1 MGDAAG
7 ELQGMA
13 EGTLD
18 GYERDADDRLRDL
31 SLEDAEGVAGA
42 NDPHE
47 PHEPYEAH
55 EPHDVHRGP
64 ESQRRAE
71 SPTRQQ
77 SLRMKVLHC
86 LIEGDELSTLTMSKK
101 LGLHQSSISHVIKDM
116 VSERLIFKTSRGYR
130 LTNMGRVYIRYI
142 DNFEEMLY
150 SLNRHRDFIIDHDI
164 GGIPANHLAMLGLVL
179 RGRDSMPANKM
190 KPYHKNEFLYDRI
203 KSSRKICAVLST
215 VIPEQITAAIKA
227 ANDGA
232 MIRAILSGEVLNSLK
247 KDFLGLFDEAIRCR
261 TVEIYVNDDA
271 RLSLAITDRNLF
283 LGLHRLDGSY
293 DSDNLI
299 ICDDEDSMIW
309 GRAVFHHLLKGARRQ
324 NAFMR

>member
-18 GYERDADDRLRDL
+18 GYGRDADGSLRDL
-31 SLEDAEGVAGA
+31 SLEDAAGEAGA
-42 NDPHE
+42 NE
-47 PHEPYEAH
+47 PHEPYELHEAH
-55 EPHDVHRGP
+55 EPRYVHRELKDP
-64 ESQRRAE
+64 RKPE

-86 LIEGDELSTLTMSKK
+86 LTENDELNTLTMSKR
-101 LGLHQSSISHVIKDM
+101 LGLHQSSISHVIRDL
-116 VSERLIFKTSRGYR
+116 VAERLIFKTSRGYR
-130 LTNMGRVYIRYI
+130 LTNMGRVYTGYL
-142 DNFEEMLY
+142 DNFDEILD
-150 SLNRHRDFIIDHDI
+150 SLDRHRDFIIDHEVS
-164 GGIPANHLAMLGLVL
+164 GIPANHLAMIGLVL

-190 KPYHKNEFLYDRI
+190 KPYHKNEFLRDRL

-215 VIPEQITAAIKA
+215 LVPEQLAAALEAAKKGAQIK
-227 ANDGA
+227 
-232 MIRAILSGEVLNSLK
+232 AILSREVLNSLK
-247 KDFLGLFDEAIRCR
+247 KDFIGLFDDALRCK

-271 RLSLAITDRNLF
+271 RLSLSITDRNLF

-309 GRAVFHHLLKGARRQ
+309 GRAVFSHLLKAARRE